1 MSGVDSHPIIQS
13 LKKVQEFLAKNDDKK
28 YHRFYNAG
36 YLMEHKYTPRLSA
49 KLLEQIIK
57 EFFSHFS
64 NLFVYGV
71 RWSDP
76 DIKDCLLLH

>member
-36 YLMEHKYTPRLSA
+36 YLMEHKITPKSLQPKVSVVIVLCTPTIELFHSPDNWIWGE
-49 KLLEQIIK
+49 KDKIK
-57 EFFSHFS
+57 I
-64 NLFVYGV
+64 N
-71 RWSDP
+71 RN
-76 DIKDCLLLH
+76 